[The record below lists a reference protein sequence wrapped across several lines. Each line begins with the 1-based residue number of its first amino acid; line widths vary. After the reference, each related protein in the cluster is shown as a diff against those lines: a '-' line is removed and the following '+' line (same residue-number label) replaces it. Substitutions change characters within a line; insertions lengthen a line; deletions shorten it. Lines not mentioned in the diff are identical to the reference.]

1 MPTLNEIMTRL
12 QSLGTEPTRRTL
24 QRHGAPD
31 NLFGVKLGDLKP
43 LAKGLKGEQQLAL
56 ELYATGNHDAM
67 CLAGIVAS
75 GAGMTKQQLEAWAKG
90 SVWSYHAE
98 YTVPAVVVESPHAI
112 ALARK
117 WMKAKDERL
126 RLAGWST
133 YTGLVAVKPDD
144 ELDLDEI
151 EELLGEIEQT
161 IHTSPNRIRYA
172 MNSFV
177 IAVGAYVAP
186 LLARAKAAAK
196 KIGKVDVDMGD
207 TSCKLAP
214 MLASIEKI
222 EQMGRVG
229 KKRKT
234 LKC

>member
-1 MPTLNEIMTRL
+1 
-12 QSLGTEPTRRTL
+12 
-24 QRHGAPD
+24 
-31 NLFGVKLGDLKP
+31 
-43 LAKGLKGEQQLAL
+43 
-56 ELYATGNHDAM
+56 TGNHDAM

-98 YTVPAVVVESPHAI
+98 YTVPAVVVESPHAL

-186 LLARAKAAAK
+186 LLARVKAAAK